1 MLEMRG
7 SRYKLWWSGKGN
19 GVGGVGVMVME
30 ELCEE
35 VEEVR
40 RVSDSVMTVVV
51 FEGDVLRLICGYAP
65 QSRSFEKNGL
75 FVTS

>member
-1 MLEMRG
+1 MLGMRG

-51 FEGDVLRLICGYAP
+51 FEGDVLRLISGYALR
-65 QSRSFEKNGL
+65 SRSLEKNGL